1 MPDSTPTPRRWLLV
15 KLADIGDLITITP
28 ALQHLRDHD
37 PAGVIHVLTTG
48 HSAAILQNTGLV
60 DDVLVFDKFAFDRP
74 TDLLRPANLKAGL
87 ALALRLRSAR
97 YDHVLILHHLTTRFG
112 VLKYA
117 GLALATGAPARTG
130 LDNGRGWF
138 LTGRARD
145 QGFGSCHEVDYWL
158 RVIDA
163 ALGIHDPA
171 HDPADHP
178 LRAGVSA
185 TDRAWAESQ
194 LSGGNGPWIAIHPGS
209 GGYSLARRWSPEAFA
224 AVADQLAGQGVQ
236 IVLVGGPGDDIAP
249 MRTAMQHTP
258 LDLAGQT
265 TLGQLG
271 AVLARCA
278 LFIGADSGVM
288 HLATAAGT
296 RVLAIFGPSNAAA
309 WGPWAPSD
317 RARVLRSA
325 PLCSPCSYIFA
336 AVGQREGCPART
348 CMTLITPDQVTAAAR
363 ALLDGQPSPI
373 PPQTA
378 APAGRARVRLLG
390 VPLDP
395 ITWDDLRHQI
405 KTWIAGE
412 QPHQIC
418 TVNPEF
424 VMVAQRD
431 IHFYAILQRADLC
444 AADGIG
450 LLIAARLLGH
460 PLPDRI
466 TGSDGLPLITNW
478 AADEGWRIF
487 LLGAAEGV
495 AARAADLL
503 RARYPGVQIVGTYAG
518 TPAPEEE
525 AAIVERVNASGA
537 DILFVAYGAPT
548 QDKWI
553 ARNLPRLKVKVAMGV
568 GGAIDFVTGAQVRA
582 PKGWQRLGLEWL
594 YRLIREPWRWKRMTR
609 LPRFVLAVLR
619 RGARGPVRFEGPRR
633 A

>member
-1 MPDSTPTPRRWLLV
+1 MPESTPKPRRWLVV

-28 ALQHLRDHD
+28 ALEHLREHD
-37 PAGVIHVLTTG
+37 LTGVIHVLATG
-48 HSAAILQNTGLV
+48 HSAAILCETGLADEV
-60 DDVLVFDKFAFDRP
+60 ILFDKFAFDRP
-74 TDLLRPANLKAGL
+74 GDLLRPANLQAGL
-87 ALALRLRSAR
+87 ALARRLRGAR

-112 VLKYA
+112 TLKYA

-138 LTGRARD
+138 LTGRSAD
-145 QGFGSCHEVDYWL
+145 EGFGSYHEVKYWL
-158 RVIDA
+158 RVVDA
-163 ALGIHDPA
+163 ALGIGDRA
-171 HDPADHP
+171 HNPADHP
-178 LRAGVSA
+178 LRVGIASA
-185 TDRAWAESQ
+185 DRAWAENR
-194 LSGGNGPWIAIHPGS
+194 LPAGDGPWIAIHPGS
-209 GGYSLARRWSPEAFA
+209 GGYSLARRWSPEGFA
-224 AVADQLAGQGVQ
+224 AVADRLIDQGAR
-236 IVLVGGPGDDIAP
+236 IVLVGGPGDDVAP
-249 MRTAMQHTP
+249 VRAAMRHPP

-271 AVLARCA
+271 ALLARCD

-288 HLATAAGT
+288 HLAAAAGT

-309 WGPWAPSD
+309 WGPWAASE
-317 RARVLRSA
+317 RVRVLRSA
-325 PLCSPCSYIFA
+325 PLCSPCSYVFA
-336 AVGQREGCPART
+336 AVGQRAGCPART
-348 CMTLITPDQVTAAAR
+348 CMVLITPDQVVTAAR
-363 ALLDGQPSPI
+363 ALLDVQPPPAPQEASPPSP
-373 PPQTA
+373 
-378 APAGRARVRLLG
+378 RACVRLLG

-395 ITWDDLRHQI
+395 ITWDDLRRQI
-405 KTWIAGE
+405 AVWVAGDR
-412 QPHQIC
+412 PRQIC

-450 LLIAARLLGH
+450 LLLAARLRGQ

-466 TGSDGLPLITNW
+466 TGSDGLPLITGW
-478 AADEGWRIF
+478 AAEAGWRIF

-518 TPAPEEE
+518 SPAPEEE
-525 AAIVERVNASGA
+525 AAIVERINACGA

-553 ARNLPRLKVKVAMGV
+553 ARNLPRLNVKVAMGV

-609 LPRFVLAVLR
+609 LPRFVLAVLL
-619 RGARGPVRFEGPRR
+619 RGERGPVGIVGPRR
-633 A
+633 D